1 METAHLGQTAKPG
14 QTLPDGPASFRHRAP
29 TGALL
34 RGPAAAAAGQ
44 RPASRPGT
52 GANPGRNPGSA
63 PRVPGQAAQ
72 PRTEKP
78 HRWDRSPPPS
88 STPLPPTG
96 TGLRTGGGVEAV
108 QPNDGPGLALGPA
121 SRPGTG
127 TFPAQTT
134 PGHPKYP
141 EKHPYPS
148 SGNLGRF
155 SGTRTQMMPPVLPA
169 RPVARGNANTAEG
182 YRAAPCWL
190 TTIPTRT
197 TPTSPLKGWT
207 PTTCRPSRTHSYS
220 GYIPNPAD
228 AE

>member
-1 METAHLGQTAKPG
+1 METISLRTRPPSRVPTCWRDQRPGPEPG
-14 QTLPDGPASFRHRAP
+14 QTPAETLVQH
-29 TGALL
+29 
-34 RGPAAAAAGQ
+34 
-44 RPASRPGT
+44 PGT
-52 GANPGRNPGSA
+52 
-63 PRVPGQAAQ
+63 
-72 PRTEKP
+72 
-78 HRWDRSPPPS
+78 
-88 STPLPPTG
+88 
-96 TGLRTGGGVEAV
+96 RTGSSAKNREAAPMGPESTAIKYTIAPNGYGPPHGGDVEAV
-108 QPNDGPGLALGPA
+108 QSNDGPGLALGPA

-141 EKHPYPS
+141 EKHPCPS